1 MVYDR
6 YEQNNWMRIFLLEEK
21 RSDWEWGIYYYKWIV
36 DFVQE
41 LGFSNIFYI
50 NNGLNQEFIH
60 QEKAQ
65 KILLSIE
72 FSPRRR
78 DWDVISIQLN
88 SIKKG
93 SIGLVKKWSVWRSSL
108 QNEDLEKEIR
118 NVSEAFYRVNVSYGD
133 QEPMLL
139 YDSSKLEDIY
149 NVPMNAILIYSKNI
163 SELVIKS
170 FNLGRMKLS
179 NIRPLKRENGFWENL
194 GEHPAG
200 GIVWEDEF
208 VGSAYTE

>member
-1 MVYDR
+1 M
-6 YEQNNWMRIFLLEEK
+6 
-21 RSDWEWGIYYYKWIV
+21 
-36 DFVQE
+36 
-41 LGFSNIFYI
+41 
-50 NNGLNQEFIH
+50 
-60 QEKAQ
+60 
-65 KILLSIE
+65 
-72 FSPRRR
+72 
-78 DWDVISIQLN
+78 
-88 SIKKG
+88 
-93 SIGLVKKWSVWRSSL
+93 
-108 QNEDLEKEIR
+108 EKEIR